1 MRYWDSLVKC
11 AYCNRYVRASELI
24 TVGAGT
30 DRERVTCPCVYD
42 FTDAELD
49 GFKAQLDAWRKPKAP
64 GRVRVIRRTVPAQP

>member
-1 MRYWDSLVKC
+1 MGYWDSDGRVGYQTPMRTALVKC

-49 GFKAQLDAWRKPKAP
+49 GFKAQLDAWR
-64 GRVRVIRRTVPAQP
+64 R